1 MYSYCKEKFCLCHSR
16 ELKGSLRSLSD
27 DVRPTFVSH
36 FSSNDEVFLHIDI
49 IFLSLQFLWTAD
61 TRSSPPLPPPPPTM
75 YTSHASSS
83 ILIPLDF
90 IAINISAVY
99 TPPYGDN
106 GSVWVVWMWTTTTC
120 HPLPPPPPFRVTKL
134 IFETQ
139 KSFFFFWVITIQ
151 NIIYTAN
158 QKKHLIIWDL
168 A

>member
-1 MYSYCKEKFCLCHSR
+1 MPGLHSWAIFPVMMKLFCILILFFYHYNFCR
-16 ELKGSLRSLSD
+16 
-27 DVRPTFVSH
+27 
-36 FSSNDEVFLHIDI
+36 
-49 IFLSLQFLWTAD
+49 LQIPGL
-61 TRSSPPLPPPPPTM
+61 PLPPSPPTM

-106 GSVWVVWMWTTTTC
+106 GSVWVLWMWTTTTC
-120 HPLPPPPPFRVTKL
+120 HPLPPPSPPPFRVTKL

-139 KSFFFFWVITIQ
+139 KPFFFSWVITIQ
-151 NIIYTAN
+151 NIIYTVN
-158 QKKHLIIWDL
+158 QQKHLIIWDL